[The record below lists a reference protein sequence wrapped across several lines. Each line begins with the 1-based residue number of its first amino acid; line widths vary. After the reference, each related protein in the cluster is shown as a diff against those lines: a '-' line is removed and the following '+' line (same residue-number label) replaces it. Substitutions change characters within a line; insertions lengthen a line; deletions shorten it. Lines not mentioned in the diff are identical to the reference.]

1 MGRGILVAGKLRER
15 QAGEWSILP
24 LLGCN
29 LLEREMGN
37 IRPIPGMFNGHGADV
52 SILVAIELRLL
63 IEILGLC
70 HFCRSEFYV
79 ERVGVLKILD
89 GHGLRP

>member
-1 MGRGILVAGKLRER
+1 MLIRNSHLRER
-15 QAGEWSILP
+15 RAGWWQALP

-29 LLEREMGN
+29 LLEGEMGN
-37 IRPIPGMFNGHGADV
+37 IRPVPGMFNGHGADV
-52 SILVAIELRLL
+52 SILIDIELRVL
-63 IEILGLC
+63 IEIPSLC

-89 GHGLRP
+89 GHGLNP

>member
-1 MGRGILVAGKLRER
+1 
-15 QAGEWSILP
+15 
-24 LLGCN
+24 
-29 LLEREMGN
+29 MGN

-52 SILVAIELRLL
+52 SILVDIELRVL
-63 IEILGLC
+63 IEIPSLC

-89 GHGLRP
+89 GHGLNPWQRRNYAAVRLRAVRCKRVDGR